1 MAAGSTYTPIAT
13 TTLGSAT
20 ASYTFSSIP
29 STFTDLVLIT
39 NGTISTTADASM
51 YWRVN
56 GDTSTNYSAT
66 RVSGDGTSAASYRET
81 NQTAA
86 LAGFVGNVSPSVQIF
101 NFMNYANT
109 TTYKTAITRGSYSAK
124 NVGAFVGLWRS
135 TAAINSIT
143 VTSLGSGNLDVGSTF
158 TLYGIQA
165 A

>member
-1 MAAGSTYTPIAT
+1 MPAGSTYTPIAT
-13 TTLGSAT
+13 TTLGTSA

-29 STFTDLVLIT
+29 NTYTDLVLIT
-39 NGTISTTADASM
+39 AGTILSTADASM

-56 GDTSTNYSAT
+56 GDTGSNYSAT
-66 RVSGDGTSAASYRET
+66 RVSGDGSSAASYRET

-143 VTSLGSGNLDVGSTF
+143 VSSLGSGNLDVGTTL
-158 TLYGIQA
+158 TLYGIA
-165 A
+165 SA